1 LQFAAL
7 PYRRAERLEIMLVS
21 SRETGRWVLPK
32 GWPIKGIKPHKT
44 AAREALEEA
53 GILGKVAKS
62 PLGGYSYAKRL
73 ENGSVQICQ
82 VQVFAFEVERERNSW
97 VEKHERTRKWFAVP
111 DATEAVEEP
120 ELREAILKFEMFAMA
135 KPKNAKSK
143 KSQSS
148 ETAIKRDH
156 VPLCFDRVRG
166 RLKR

>member
-32 GWPIKGIKPHKT
+32 GWPIKGIKPHET

-53 GILGKVAKS
+53 GILGKIAKS

-97 VEKHERTRKWFAVP
+97 VEKHETQPKP
-111 DATEAVEEP
+111 SKS
-120 ELREAILKFEMFAMA
+120 LSCA
-135 KPKNAKSK
+135 KP
-143 KSQSS
+143 
-148 ETAIKRDH
+148 
-156 VPLCFDRVRG
+156 
-166 RLKR
+166 

>member
-1 LQFAAL
+1 MKKTRLPATEETRLQFAVL
-7 PYRRAERLEIMLVS
+7 PWRRAERLEIMLVS

-82 VQVFAFEVERERNSW
+82 VRVFAFEVERERNSW
-97 VEKHERTRKWFAVP
+97 LEKHERTRKWFAVA
-111 DATEAVEEP
+111 DAAEAVDEP
-120 ELREAILKFEMFAMA
+120 ELCEGILKFEMFAMA
-135 KPKNAKSK
+135 EPKKAKSK
-143 KSQSS
+143 KS
-148 ETAIKRDH
+148 AI
-156 VPLCFDRVRG
+156 
-166 RLKR
+166 